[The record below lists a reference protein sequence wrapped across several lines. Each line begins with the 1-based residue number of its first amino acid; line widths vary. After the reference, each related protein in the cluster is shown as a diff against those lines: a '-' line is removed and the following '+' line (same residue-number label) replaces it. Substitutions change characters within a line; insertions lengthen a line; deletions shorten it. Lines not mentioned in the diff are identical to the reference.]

1 MRVAVIVAFV
11 SVLTTT
17 PLEASTSCMSKA
29 EARQH
34 FGAVY
39 LYWHGPE
46 HCWDAT
52 PTRPHGVRHR
62 VRRPEPEPTP
72 RFVIPM
78 PSPDVRRLAN
88 AMATDEPETNRITVT
103 PWVERWIDI
112 TQVVPPKPI
121 VVIER
126 KPGPMVTPRSV
137 VMVIVTI
144 VLTLVIVEILFGG
157 MINERMRKRRHR
169 GFVR

>member
-103 PWVERWIDI
+103 PWVERWTDI
-112 TQVVPPKPI
+112 TQVVPPNPI

-126 KPGPMVTPRSV
+126 KPEPMVTLRS
-137 VMVIVTI
+137 MVWWVFVAI
-144 VLTLVIVEILFGG
+144 VLTLVTIEALFRGT
-157 MINERMRKRRHR
+157 IYERPKSTANP
-169 GFVR
+169 